1 MYIYKIIIKNFRN
14 IDFLEWNPDKKVNV
28 LFGHNGCGKS
38 NIAQALNL
46 LFSTSRK
53 GDYFEI
59 NDYYKKNEKNKILI
73 QVWLNEI
80 DDAEI
85 EDKDRAIQYISEDD
99 KIVNEDTDLQGC
111 REMLIVQLTNDDDR
125 RMLWSLVTN
134 TEEIKFNLL
143 ARKSVNYN
151 FVSTQRSPIKELS
164 FGYQTLLQEL
174 IKEEI
179 DGELKEISNDAI
191 KLINTELEESQTI
204 KKFLEESLKIDE
216 EINGVDKYKIIARE
230 FIGSKSYNN
239 LELGITKENYNLPL
253 ESQSTGIQN
262 LLLLSLMKKKLEG
275 KGIVFIEELEQ
286 NLEPKNQIYILDQ
299 YKKLEVGQLFITS
312 HSPDI
317 IESFDYSNIY
327 FMNDNKI
334 NQLFELIGKD
344 ILKEICKANKKS
356 FIASVMSKRVV

>member
-179 DGELKEISNDAI
+179 DGKENIKDIKIDRVRSGLLLEIKNIMIDFKEQRDLNSKLDCIESIISILKENDYEINYSILFFI
-191 KLINTELEESQTI
+191 KRCLKNESITN
-204 KKFLEESLKIDE
+204 EKIDKIMLSRQY
-216 EINGVDKYKIIARE
+216 IN
-230 FIGSKSYNN
+230 S
-239 LELGITKENYNLPL
+239 
-253 ESQSTGIQN
+253 
-262 LLLLSLMKKKLEG
+262 
-275 KGIVFIEELEQ
+275 
-286 NLEPKNQIYILDQ
+286 
-299 YKKLEVGQLFITS
+299 
-312 HSPDI
+312 
-317 IESFDYSNIY
+317 YSNISKGLY
-327 FMNDNKI
+327 IMTMHQSKGKEFDNVFIIDTDNIKKETNLSYVAHSRMKEKI
-334 NQLFELIGKD
+334 YPVKLIYEGTNWN
-344 ILKEICKANKKS
+344 NKKQ
-356 FIASVMSKRVV
+356 K